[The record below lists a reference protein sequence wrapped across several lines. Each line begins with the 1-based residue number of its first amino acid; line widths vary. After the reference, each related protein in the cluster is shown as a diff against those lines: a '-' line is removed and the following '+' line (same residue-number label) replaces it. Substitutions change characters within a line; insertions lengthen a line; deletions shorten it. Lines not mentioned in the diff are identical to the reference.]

1 MGLATVF
8 KLSVY
13 VLTAFVGLALGIAE
27 FGPIPFISLPVTL
40 IAYWWCESGRQSDGE
55 HRGMTDSAAVGWGIV
70 ALIASTFEFFSDSE
84 EGKLLAGIHL
94 VVYLT
99 WIVLLQKKTIYR
111 YWLLMALGIMH
122 IAVGSVL
129 TNSTWY
135 GLCMVL
141 YLFGSIWTLSV
152 FSLYRIAHEFSQDHS
167 VDQTESQQGEL
178 SGQAFNSIRFENDAH
193 WISMRL
199 ASGTLFTSLAGLLV
213 GIVFFALIP
222 RVWVGS
228 ALGIS
233 DDSLPPAMRGRVTG
247 QATEIR
253 LGDIGPILES
263 NDPVLTLRLLDNQT
277 NRPLNVQEYARSIGM
292 REPLFRGAVMT
303 EYQEGRWRPERST
316 HTTPLLP
323 SAPNPATTAGR
334 STVRQEIHLD
344 RSGSDM
350 LLCLGQPIAMRD
362 PDDYRCGRFQISN
375 NLIVR
380 RDMFKSLPGGFDY
393 FAFTPLP
400 GPNYEPGMIATP
412 PEMVVYRIGQYL
424 KRCGEVPDSLNRLQE
439 FSRQLVQEA
448 EQKAGNKFSDEQKAQ
463 FIESYLRNSG
473 LFTYS
478 LDALPTDSASDPV
491 EDFVF
496 RRKAGHCQYFA
507 SALALMLRSVGI
519 PARLAAGFKGGE
531 ELANGEFRVEKRFAH
546 VWVEAWIENR
556 KWVTYD
562 ATPEDGRD
570 ESVTAIGSKRNIF
583 TAMTARLANIWESNV
598 LDISYERQDNMIY
611 EPLRQ
616 MFRSA
621 MRFGR
626 DFWNSPRASIIGIAV
641 FMADPRN
648 WLTVPGGLA
657 LVTLAG
663 LLTLLRRKSAW
674 LQFNWRK
681 RPLETVDQ
689 QRSRI
694 EFYERFVRL
703 MERQGRSRGL
713 SQTQSEFVD
722 ESADALA
729 GQLSDA
735 SLCDRLKCISDSFY
749 DVRFGANELTEADAQ
764 RLDALLTGLEQ
775 TVDASLQP
783 A

>member
-40 IAYWWCESGRQSDGE
+40 IAYWWCESGNESDGS

-233 DDSLPPAMRGRVTG
+233 DDSLPPAMRGRITG

-277 NRPLNVQEYARSIGM
+277 NRPLNVQEYAQSIGM

-323 SAPNPATTAGR
+323 SAPNPVTTAGR
-334 STVRQEIHLD
+334 STVRQQIHLD
-344 RSGSDM
+344 RSSSDM

-424 KRCGEVPDSLNRLQE
+424 KRCGEVPDSLSRLQE

-448 EQKAGNKFSDEQKAQ
+448 EQKAGNKFTDEQKAQ

-496 RRKAGHCQYFA
+496 RRRAGHCQYFA

-583 TAMTARLANIWESNV
+583 TAMTARLATIWESNV

-616 MFRSA
+616 MFRSG
-621 MRFGR
+621 MRFVR

-775 TVDASLQP
+775 IVDTSLQP

>member
-13 VLTAFVGLALGIAE
+13 VLTGFVGLALGLAE
-27 FGPIPFISLPVTL
+27 YGPIPFISLPITVF
-40 IAYWWCESGRQSDGE
+40 AYWWCETGTKSDGS
-55 HRGMTDSAAVGWGIV
+55 HRGVSDTAAIGWGIA
-70 ALIASTFEFFSDSE
+70 ALGAATIEFFSESQ

-135 GLCMVL
+135 GLCMVV

-152 FSLYRIAHEFSQDHS
+152 FSLYRVAQEFS
-167 VDQTESQQGEL
+167 ESTAHHQVVAAKTVLRGY
-178 SGQAFNSIRFENDAH
+178 AFNSIRFEDDAH

-199 ASGTLFTSLAGLLV
+199 VSGTLFTSFAGLFV

-233 DDSLPPAMRGRVTG
+233 DDSLPAAMRGRITG

-263 NDPVLTLRLLDNQT
+263 NDPVLTMRLFDNQT
-277 NRPLNVQEYARSIGM
+277 NRPMNALAYAESIGM

-303 EYQEGRWRPERST
+303 EYVSGRWRPERAT

-323 SAPNPATTAGR
+323 PAPDPAMGR
-334 STVRQEIHLD
+334 LTVRQEIHLD
-344 RSGSDM
+344 RSGAEM
-350 LLCLGQPIAMRD
+350 LLCLGQPVAMRN

-380 RDMFKSLPGGFDY
+380 RDMFKTLPG
-393 FAFTPLP
+393 AFEYIAYTPLP
-400 GPNYEPGMIATP
+400 GPHYEPGMIASP
-412 PEMVVYRIGQYL
+412 SEMVVYRIGQYL
-424 KRCGEVPDSLNRLQE
+424 KRCTEVSESLDRLKA
-439 FSRQLVQEA
+439 FTRQLVEEA
-448 EQKAGNKFSDEQKAQ
+448 EQKAGNKFTDEQKAQ
-463 FIESYLRNSG
+463 FIEAYLRNSG
-473 LFTYS
+473 QFTYS
-478 LDALPTDSASDPV
+478 LDAQPVDADSDPV

-496 RRKAGHCQYFA
+496 RRRAGHCQYFA

-519 PARLAAGFKGGE
+519 PTRLAAGFKGGE
-531 ELANGEFRVEKRFAH
+531 ELPGGELSVEKRFAH

-562 ATPEDGRD
+562 ATPEDARAEG
-570 ESVTAIGSKRNIF
+570 VTAVGSKRNFF
-583 TAMTARLANIWESNV
+583 TSITSKLAGIWESNV
-598 LDISYERQDNMIY
+598 LDISYERQDDMIY

-616 MFRSA
+616 FLRSIVQFA
-621 MRFGR
+621 R
-626 DFWNSPRASIIGIAV
+626 DFWNSPRASVIGILA

-648 WLTVPGGLA
+648 WLTIPGGL
-657 LVTLAG
+657 TLAG
-663 LLTLLRRKSAW
+663 LAGLLILMRRKSSW
-674 LQFNWRK
+674 IQFRWRK
-681 RPLETVDQ
+681 KALQTEDS

-703 MERQGRSRGL
+703 MKRQGRQRGL
-713 SQTQSEFVD
+713 SQTQGEFVD
-722 ESADALA
+722 ESADALST
-729 GQLSDA
+729 QLEDT
-735 SLCDRLKCISDSFY
+735 SLPERLKSISDSFY
-749 DVRFGANELTEADAQ
+749 VIRFGDSELTDFEKQ
-764 RLDALLTGLEQ
+764 RLDELLTRLEQ
-775 TVDASLQP
+775 TMESATQP